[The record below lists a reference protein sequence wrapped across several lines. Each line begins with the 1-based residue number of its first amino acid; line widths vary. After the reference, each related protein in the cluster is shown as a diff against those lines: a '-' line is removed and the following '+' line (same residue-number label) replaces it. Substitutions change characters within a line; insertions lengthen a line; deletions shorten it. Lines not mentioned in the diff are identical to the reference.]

1 MVLVAVVVFQVIEG
15 MVIVV
20 PVTNDDSRINGAL
33 EVLETSKPRS
43 NSAGDDPLEVMSS
56 RNLRDFSEM
65 EV

>member
-1 MVLVAVVVFQVIEG
+1 

-56 RNLRDFSEM
+56 RDLRDFSEM